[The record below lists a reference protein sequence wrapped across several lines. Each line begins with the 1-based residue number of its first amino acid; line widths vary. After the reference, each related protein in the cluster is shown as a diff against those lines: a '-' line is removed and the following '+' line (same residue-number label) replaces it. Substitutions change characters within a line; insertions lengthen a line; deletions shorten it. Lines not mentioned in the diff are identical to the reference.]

1 MAERPLLATG
11 LAAGTND
18 SLSNRRAAISWPN
31 LVDAFRLNLLTVNLF
46 LLSAG
51 LTDDG
56 EWKESR
62 YLCKGKTFFDISFLT
77 TASFLILR
85 PWTNACFSHF

>member
-1 MAERPLLATG
+1 MECPLLATG
-11 LAAGTND
+11 LAAGTNE

-31 LVDAFRLNLLTVNLF
+31 LVDAFRLNLLTMNLF

-62 YLCKGKTFFDISFLT
+62 YQCKGKTFFDISP
-77 TASFLILR
+77 LR
-85 PWTNACFSHF
+85 PHRF

>member
-1 MAERPLLATG
+1 M
-11 LAAGTND
+11 
-18 SLSNRRAAISWPN
+18 
-31 LVDAFRLNLLTVNLF
+31 NLL

-51 LTDDG
+51 LIDDG

-77 TASFLILR
+77 TALFLVVR